1 MYAKHYENPTM
12 LSRVT
17 AKNVG
22 DVFFETHCTTSI
34 SYSSN
39 ILDKLSSAAN
49 TQVRKLSLEKSVIT
63 EYTGY

>member
-22 DVFFETHCTTSI
+22 DVFFETHCTVYIWCSKRRCI
-34 SYSSN
+34 
-39 ILDKLSSAAN
+39 
-49 TQVRKLSLEKSVIT
+49 VRCGRSWVRIIDRCGKREAPSE
-63 EYTGY
+63 